1 MGKQKMKFGIFGG
14 ARQKRGLADT
24 DSPTGYRDWIEYN
37 IEAEAL
43 GYYSTYTTEHHFTG
57 LGQVSASLNLLT
69 YLAAKTTTLR
79 LGTAVMTLPWHNP
92 ILLAEQAATLDL
104 VSDGRL
110 DFGIGKGYRYNEF
123 NGFAI
128 DMAEAEEIFEESF
141 GLILKAW
148 QQEERW
154 SHDGPR
160 WQFNDIVVEPPCVQ
174 KPHPPVWLAAGRP
187 ESIRAAARAGAHL
200 LLDQYSPLDAA
211 LERAAIFREAL
222 RDMDVDPSERQIAL
236 ARGLYIAT
244 DQADK
249 DEVIAR
255 RTKARGLVDALADTP
270 DGDNKASIM
279 RFKGPEEAIDGA
291 LIGTLD
297 EIHARVEAIQAGGI
311 DYVLLSNAGGGVEA
325 LRIFS
330 REFITA

>member
-1 MGKQKMKFGIFGG
+1 MKFGIFGG

-24 DSPTGYRDWIEYN
+24 DSPTGYRDWMEYN

-43 GYYSTYTTEHHFTG
+43 GYHSTFTTEHHFTG

-123 NGFAI
+123 NGFDI
-128 DMAEAEEIFEESF
+128 DMANADTIFEEAF

-148 QQEERW
+148 QNEERW
-154 SHDGPR
+154 SHQGAR
-160 WQFNDIVVEPPCVQ
+160 WQFNDIVVEPPVVQ
-174 KPHPPVWLAAGRP
+174 KPHPPIWLAAGRP
-187 ESIRAAARAGAHL
+187 ESIRAAARSGAHL
-200 LLDQYSPLDAA
+200 LLDQYSPLTAA
-211 LERAAIFREAL
+211 LERADIFRDELTA
-222 RDMDVDPSERQIAL
+222 MGVDTTTRQIAL
-236 ARGLYIAT
+236 ARGLFIAK
-244 DQADK
+244 DQMEK
-249 DEVIAR
+249 DSVIER
-255 RTKARGLVDALADTP
+255 RTKSRGLVDELAQTP
-270 DGDNKASIM
+270 KGDNSASIM
-279 RFKGPEEAIDGA
+279 QFKGPEEAIDGA

-297 EIHARVEAIQAGGI
+297 EVQERLDAIRAGGI
-311 DYVLLSNAGGGVEA
+311 EYVLLSSAGGGIEG
-325 LRIFS
+325 LRTFS
-330 REFITA
+330 REFL

>member
-1 MGKQKMKFGIFGG
+1 MKFGIFGG

-24 DSPTGYRDWIEYN
+24 DSPTGYRDWIDYN

-43 GYYSTYTTEHHFTG
+43 GCYSTFTTEHHFTG

-187 ESIRAAARAGAHL
+187 ESIRAGAHL

-211 LERAAIFREAL
+211 LERAAIFREVL
-222 RDMDVDPSERQIAL
+222 RDMDVDPSERQIGL

-255 RTKARGLVDALADTP
+255 RTKARGLVDTLAETP

-279 RFKGPEEAIDGA
+279 RFKGPEEAINGA

-297 EIHARVEAIQAGGI
+297 EIHARVEA
-311 DYVLLSNAGGGVEA
+311 